1 MNKCRLLP
9 VGEVNGILFLQKG
22 LKMREIASSLIE
34 EKVKELFI
42 GANYALSCGATECIV
57 KAKENERDPL
67 AKSILA
73 KLEDNLTAAREL
85 DVPICQDTGMA
96 VLFVEIGQD
105 VHITGDD
112 LTTAV
117 NTGVRRAYTEGYMRC
132 SVVGDPFYE
141 RKNTNDNTP
150 AIIYAEMV
158 KGDKIK
164 LTALPKG
171 FGSENM
177 SALKMFTPAATEDD
191 IVNFVVDTV
200 RRAGSNPCPPIM
212 VGVGIGGTFDYSAVL
227 SKKALAR
234 DPDTHH
240 PDERYAA
247 LEARMLDEIN
257 KLGIGPQ
264 GFGGDTTALAVN
276 IEKYPTHIAGLPVA
290 VNICCHVMRH
300 LSAEI

>member
-1 MNKCRLLP
+1 M
-9 VGEVNGILFLQKG
+9 EI
-22 LKMREIASSLIE
+22 KMREIPSYLIE

-42 GANYALSCGATECIV
+42 RSNYALSEGACRRISE
-57 KAKENERDPL
+57 AREKESDPL
-67 AKSILA
+67 ARSVLCR
-73 KLEDNLTAAREL
+73 LEDNLACAKEL
-85 DVPICQDTGMA
+85 DIPICQDTGMA
-96 VLFVEIGQD
+96 VIFAEIGQD

-112 LTTAV
+112 FTSAV
-117 NTGVRRAYTEGYMRC
+117 NAGVRRAYTEGYMRC
-132 SVVGDPFYE
+132 SVVGDPLYD

-150 AIIYAEMV
+150 AVIYTEMV

-177 SALKMFTPAATEDD
+177 SATKMFTPAATEDD
-191 IVNFVVDTV
+191 IVAFVVDTV
-200 RRAGSNPCPPIM
+200 RLAGSNPCPPVL
-212 VGVGIGGTFDYSAVL
+212 VGVGIGGTFDFSAVL

-234 DPDTHH
+234 DPGVRH
-240 PDERYAA
+240 PDARYAA
-247 LEARMLDEIN
+247 LESKMLERIN

-300 LSAEI
+300 LDAVI